1 MDPPP
6 PTTPPPQSQ
15 QLSSVVVT
23 AQRREEKVQDV
34 PIAVTAIQGDTL
46 AHSNVVKTANDVV
59 QYVPGASASA
69 TDGRTRP
76 RWFLRGIG
84 TNETAASTVSPIG
97 IYNDDVYLNNVYI
110 QGFPL
115 FDLDRVEVLP
125 GPQGTLWGKN
135 TTGGAIH
142 FISRKPTFD
151 ADGYAQ
157 AGYGSYQEQT
167 YQGAVG
173 GAVLGETVAAR
184 LSYYLEDRQGWVY
197 NQATQR
203 KDGAVF
209 DSAARAQVLI
219 SPGHNFEALFT
230 AKLRREDG
238 DKSPSFSVLD
248 PTQTLKNPLY
258 TPASPGNAA
267 IASAGQNE
275 ETLDSDGGSLRLNW
289 YGAGYG
295 LTSISAFDRGKR
307 VLFSGSAIAVDIG
320 DSRAFSFSRQFS
332 EEVRLTSP
340 TADRINWIA
349 GVYLFRENLTTNSV
363 TRNSPVPGASG
374 SSPTGSSPFAFNYT
388 AYDQITTS
396 VAPFASATAR
406 IIDKL
411 SLTGGLRFSSERKT
425 YDLTYVEAPSS
436 ASYNSNVTQWW
447 LSDAVTSLK
456 DPQLSSA
463 AHTWSRLTYDG
474 TLQFKATKDLN
485 AYLHYAHGFRAGGFV
500 VAPDNTITQLD
511 PETLNDTEL
520 GVKSQWLGGKLTVN
534 AALFNYAYKDIIVGV
549 LLPVPGTTTTKQI
562 QENAATGYSRGGD
575 LQVGYL
581 LGSRLRVQGA
591 LEVLRTRYSDY
602 SSTASGQTIDAT
614 GNRFTRAPA
623 FSTTLDVEY
632 TAPLPNGDGV
642 GAGTDWSYRSTQYF
656 NAVNQ
661 TDPTL
666 SQTGYFLGNVRL
678 FYRVVRDRLD
688 VTLFARNVTNTVY
701 SVLSTGPSNGVTRQV
716 YGLPRAFGASLY
728 LHF

>member
-1 MDPPP
+1 
-6 PTTPPPQSQ
+6 
-15 QLSSVVVT
+15 VVVT
-23 AQRREEKVQDV
+23 AQRREEKLQDV
-34 PIAVTAIQGDTL
+34 PIAVTAIRGDAL
-46 AHSNVVKTANDVV
+46 IHSNVVKTANDVV

-142 FISRKPTFD
+142 FISKKPAFD

-157 AGYGSYQEQT
+157 AGYGSFQEQS

-173 GAVLGETVAAR
+173 GPVLGETVAAR
-184 LSYYLEDRQGWVY
+184 LSFYLENRQGWVY

-203 KDGAVF
+203 KEGAVF

-219 SPGHNFEALFT
+219 SPGHDFEALFI

-258 TPASPGNAA
+258 APASTGADA
-267 IASAGQNE
+267 VASAGQNQE
-275 ETLDSDGGSLRLNW
+275 VLDSDGGSLHLNW
-289 YGAGYG
+289 YRGGYG
-295 LTSISAFDRGKR
+295 VTSISAFERGKR
-307 VLFSGSAIAVDIG
+307 VLFTGSAIAVDVG

-332 EEVRLTSP
+332 EELRVASP
-340 TADRINWIA
+340 PTDRINWIA
-349 GVYLFRENLTTNSV
+349 GIYLFRENLSTDSV
-363 TRNSPVPGASG
+363 TRNSPVPGAG
-374 SSPTGSSPFAFNYT
+374 GASPTSTSPFAFNYT
-388 AYDQITTS
+388 AYDQVTTS

-406 IIDKL
+406 LLDKL
-411 SLTGGLRFSSERKT
+411 SVTGGLRSSFERKT
-425 YDLTYVEAPSS
+425 YDLTYIEAPST
-436 ASYNSNVTQWW
+436 AGFNSNVTQWW

-456 DPQLSSA
+456 EPQLSSA
-463 AHTWSRLTYDG
+463 AHTWSRVTYDG
-474 TLQFKATKDLN
+474 TLQFKATKELN

-500 VAPDNTITQLD
+500 VSADNTITQLN

-520 GVKSQWLGGKLTVN
+520 GVKSQWFGGKLTVN
-534 AALFNYAYKDIIVGV
+534 AALFNYDYKDIIVGV

-575 LQVGYL
+575 LQVGYA
-581 LGSRLRVQGA
+581 LGSLRVLGA
-591 LEVLRTRYSDY
+591 LEVLRTRYSNY
-602 SSTASGQTIDAT
+602 FSMASGQTIDAT
-614 GNRFTRAPA
+614 GNHFTRAPT

-632 TAPLPNGDGV
+632 AAPLPNGDGI

-666 SQTGYFLGNVRL
+666 AQTGYFLGNVRL
-678 FYRVVRDRLD
+678 FYRVARDRLD
-688 VTLFARNVTNTVY
+688 LTVFARNVTNTVY
-701 SVLSTGPSNGVTRQV
+701 SVLATGPSNGTTREV